1 MTEMYGQTRAD
12 KLAEENLTA
21 RKIVSEISQFGVSER
36 QRYLIMYYMSLELE
50 NIEKAQEISSFLKE
64 MVPELT
70 ITGLYEGG
78 T

>member
-1 MTEMYGQTRAD
+1 MIETYGQTRAD

-36 QRYLIMYYMSLELE
+36 QKYLIMYYLSLELE

-64 MVPELT
+64 SVPEMT